1 MVGDWGT
8 LPHIMGELE
17 VTGVQEFV
25 QHWSYGDGDVDGILN
40 WWFRANGE
48 IRSYWNNHAV
58 GVYR

>member
-1 MVGDWGT
+1 
-8 LPHIMGELE
+8 MGELE